1 VGKKATNHESLLKT
15 QEVYGFL
22 TSGHSR
28 GNIVRTLSEQWGCSE
43 RQVDNY
49 IAKARTM
56 LERDCEMARPAFLAE
71 CLGGIREVRQKA
83 EACNNHGVALACI
96 KLQAELVGLI
106 GKS

>member
-1 VGKKATNHESLLKT
+1 MGVKATNHESLLKT

-56 LERDCEMARPAFLAE
+56 LEHDCEMARPAW
-71 CLGGIREVRQKA
+71 VA
-83 EACNNHGVALACI
+83 EALGRLRTYEVAAA
-96 KLQAELVGLI
+96 KRGQLQVAVNSVQTQARLI
-106 GKS
+106 GIEL

>member
-1 VGKKATNHESLLKT
+1 MGVKATNHESLLKT

-49 IAKARTM
+49 IAKARAM
-56 LERDCEMARPAFLAE
+56 LEQDAAMARPAWLAE
-71 CLGGIREVRQKA
+71 ALGRLRTYEVAAAKRGQLQ
-83 EACNNHGVALACI
+83 VAVNSVQT
-96 KLQAELVGLI
+96 QAKLI
-106 GKS
+106 GFEL

>member
-1 VGKKATNHESLLKT
+1 MGVKATNHESLLKT

-49 IAKARTM
+49 IAKASAM
-56 LERDCEMARPAFLAE
+56 LEQDAAMARPAWLAE
-71 CLGGIREVRQKA
+71 ALGRLRTYEVAAAKRGQLQ
-83 EACNNHGVALACI
+83 VAVNSVQT
-96 KLQAELVGLI
+96 QAKLI
-106 GKS
+106 GFEL